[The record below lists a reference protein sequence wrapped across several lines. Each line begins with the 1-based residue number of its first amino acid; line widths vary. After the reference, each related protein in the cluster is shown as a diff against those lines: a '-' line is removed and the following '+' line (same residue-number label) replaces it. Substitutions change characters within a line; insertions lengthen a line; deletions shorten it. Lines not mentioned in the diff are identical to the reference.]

1 MKSFVL
7 YLLILLFFNSG
18 CNLRKREEQ
27 LHAKEAALNQKEQE
41 LLLKEKTL
49 QIKEEELLIR
59 EHKFD
64 STIKTDTAGLYNPSI
79 IGIWSVK
86 MTCTETTCA
95 GSAVGDTKTEQW
107 NISYEANTII
117 AKAMSDD
124 KLVRTY
130 TGIPAGQV
138 IELVEGPHETVSQPA
153 TKMIV
158 RLRLIDS
165 TSMDGQREI
174 IRSNCKVIYDL
185 QMEKQQ

>member
-1 MKSFVL
+1 MKKLVL
-7 YLLILLFFNSG
+7 YSLILLFFSSG
-18 CNLRKREEQ
+18 CDLRKREEE

-49 QIKEEELLIR
+49 QIKEEELLLR
-59 EHKFD
+59 ERKSD
-64 STIKTDTAGLYNPSI
+64 STVKTDTAGLYNPSI

-117 AKAMSDD
+117 AKAMFDG

-130 TGIPAGQV
+130 TGVSKANTL
-138 IELVEGPHETVSQPA
+138 ELVEDQQNIPSHFTRME
-153 TKMIV
+153 V
-158 RLRLIDS
+158 RLRLINAM
-165 TSMDGQREI
+165 SMEGQREI
-174 IRSNCKVIYDL
+174 IRDNCKVVYAL
-185 QMEKQQ
+185 QMSKQ

>member
-1 MKSFVL
+1 MKRFVL
-7 YLLILLFFNSG
+7 YLLVLVFLSSG
-18 CNLRKREEQ
+18 CDLRKREEQ
-27 LHAKEAALNQKEQE
+27 LQAKEAALNQKEQE

-49 QIKEEELLIR
+49 QIKEDELLLR
-59 EHKFD
+59 ERKSD
-64 STIKTDTAGLYNPSI
+64 STIKTDTTNLYNTAI
-79 IGIWSVK
+79 IGFWAVK
-86 MTCTETTCA
+86 MTCTEATCP

-130 TGIPAGQV
+130 TGIPGGQV
-138 IELVEGPHETVSQPA
+138 IELVEGPHESALQPA

-165 TSMDGQREI
+165 TSMDGKREI
-174 IRSNCKVIYDL
+174 IRNNCKVIYDL
-185 QMEKQQ
+185 QMEKQK

>member
-1 MKSFVL
+1 MKRFFL
-7 YLLILLFFNSG
+7 YLLVLVFFNSG
-18 CNLRKREEQ
+18 CDLRKREEQ
-27 LHAKEAALNQKEQE
+27 LQAKEAALNQKEQE

-49 QIKEEELLIR
+49 QIKEEELLLR
-59 EHKFD
+59 ERKSD
-64 STIKTDTAGLYNPSI
+64 STVKTDTTSLYNTAI
-79 IGIWSVK
+79 IGFWSVK
-86 MTCTETTCA
+86 MTCTEATCA

-130 TGIPAGQV
+130 TGIAGQV
-138 IELVEGPHETVSQPA
+138 IELVEGPHQSVSQPA

-165 TSMDGQREI
+165 TSMNGQREI
-174 IRSNCKVIYDL
+174 IRNNCKVIYDL

>member
-1 MKSFVL
+1 MKRFVL
-7 YLLILLFFNSG
+7 YLLLLFLFNSG
-18 CNLRKREEQ
+18 CDLRKREEELQ
-27 LHAKEAALNQKEQE
+27 AKKAALNQKEQE

-49 QIKEEELLIR
+49 QIKEEELLLR
-59 EHKFD
+59 ERKFD
-64 STIKTDTAGLYNPSI
+64 STIKTDTASLYNTAI
-79 IGIWSVK
+79 IGFWFVK

-130 TGIPAGQV
+130 TGIPSGEV
-138 IELVEGPHETVSQPA
+138 IELIEGQQGNVSQSA

-158 RLRLIDS
+158 RLRLINR
-165 TSMDGQREI
+165 TTMDGQREI
-174 IRSNCKVIYDL
+174 IRNNCKVIYDL
-185 QMEKQQ
+185 QMEKQ